1 MVMQKASRRFLESS
15 FFHMCWV
22 YMSAVTSCRGLA
34 VSVMSSK
41 SNLSRGQSVLVSVS
55 EYGYRVK
62 SPLFNFVNDPLI
74 LSNQFFL
81 NTLASL

>member
-55 EYGYRVK
+55 EYGLLYEINM
-62 SPLFNFVNDPLI
+62 PLHYIVGMNINVCFQEN
-74 LSNQFFL
+74 
-81 NTLASL
+81 SLET